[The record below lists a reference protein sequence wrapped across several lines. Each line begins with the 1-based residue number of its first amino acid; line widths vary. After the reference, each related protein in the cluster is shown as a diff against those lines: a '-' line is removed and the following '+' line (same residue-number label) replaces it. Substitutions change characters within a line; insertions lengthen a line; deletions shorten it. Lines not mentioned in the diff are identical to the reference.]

1 MKIKVKGLVFVG
13 FAAAVFASSAMAD
26 PAISGQNAK
35 NTVTSKYYVEHNFQK
50 IGSRVASAPANDSED
65 WNSTTK
71 YPSMAVLKSV
81 KDTADDINVVADSA
95 GLVNV
100 TEGTGDN
107 VGTFTVGLAN
117 APATTAAGITGTTA
131 MGDSTTLV
139 TAAAVKNALDTAIT
153 ATSSETDAT
162 VPTSLAV
169 QTYVNGYVN
178 GYAQDKSK
186 IDAATETEGANN
198 TTVYT
203 TTISSSSAND
213 EYPTSRNVYQYVES
227 RITGVAGNYQPSLT
241 TSQTGLY
248 VGHNTGSA
256 TTWQQL
262 EAAQTTGNQAS
273 TDYVTIKY
281 NSTDSVYDINLNAA
295 NVTSSSSDIATNTDK
310 LATSGAVY
318 DFVSGGY
325 QAKDSTTTPK
335 VGYNGGWSAL
345 TGTTPYVTVTYNNG
359 NTEVAV
365 TNTTTTGNY
374 ATQFVS
380 STDTNSSNRNKLAT
394 SGDVYD
400 FVTAQLGGAK
410 IPAIPSAC
418 TTAAGSGAWCAL
430 VYGKTGGTNDNPT
443 YGLIWTIMA
452 PDDGVTA
459 ENEPFGA

>member
-50 IGSRVASAPANDSED
+50 IGSRVTETPADDSND

-81 KDTADDINVVADSA
+81 KNEVTAID
-95 GLVNV
+95 VND
-100 TEGTGDN
+100 GDN
-107 VGTFTVGLAN
+107 GYVTVSESQQNPGTFTVGLAN
-117 APATTAAGITGTTA
+117 TPATTAAGITGTTA
-131 MGDSTTLV
+131 TGDDTTLV
-139 TAAAVKNALDTAIT
+139 TAAAVKNALDTGIT
-153 ATSSETDAT
+153 STSTETDAT

-169 QTYVNGYVN
+169 QTYVNGY
-178 GYAQDKSK
+178 AQDKSK
-186 IDAATETEGANN
+186 IDAAGGNGD
-198 TTVYT
+198 TTPYS

-213 EYPTSRNVYQYVES
+213 IYPTSQNVYQYVES
-227 RITGVAGNYQPSLT
+227 RITGVAGDYQPSLT

-273 TDYVTIKY
+273 TDYVTIKESGGVY
-281 NSTDSVYDINLNAA
+281 NINLNAA
-295 NVTSSSSDIATNTDK
+295 NVTSSSSDIETGTDK

-345 TGTTPYVTVTYNNG
+345 TGTTPYVTVTYNSTNSS
-359 NTEVAV
+359 TEVAV

-400 FVTAQLGGAK
+400 FVTAQLGGAQIPT
-410 IPAIPSAC
+410 IPAEC

-430 VYGKTGGTNDNPT
+430 VYGKTGGTAQNPT